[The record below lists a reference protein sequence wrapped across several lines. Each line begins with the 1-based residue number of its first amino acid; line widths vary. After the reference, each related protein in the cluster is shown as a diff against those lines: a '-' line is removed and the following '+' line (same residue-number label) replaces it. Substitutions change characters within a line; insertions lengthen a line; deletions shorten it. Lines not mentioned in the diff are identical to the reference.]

1 MVMGYG
7 LNITLRLLE
16 SNPSIEKKIRRAMS
30 VELNKRFQRL
40 MPEIER
46 ELGKKLETWLMFSP
60 EIKAV
65 AYGPLK
71 GDFGIPK
78 GKEIAAAN
86 KIMAAVAQASR
97 VHFKPFSVRALTGG
111 LTIKIQPAN
120 FKNVL
125 DAIDPVLT
133 KKGERLDWISWLLTR
148 GDDIVVADYHV
159 VPGNHGRSGDA
170 VMKQGDFFRVRPEY
184 SGTLDD
190 NCITRALENREKE
203 IANILNT
210 ILR

>member
-1 MVMGYG
+1 
-7 LNITLRLLE
+7 
-16 SNPSIEKKIRRAMS
+16 MS

-97 VHFKPFSVRALTGG
+97 VDFKPFTKNLKGG

-120 FKNVL
+120 FKNIL
-125 DAIDPVLT
+125 DAIEPVIT
-133 KKGERLDWISWLLTR
+133 EKGESLDWISWLLTR
-148 GDDIVVADYHV
+148 GDDVVVADYHV

-184 SGTLDD
+184 SGTIED
-190 NCITRALENREKE
+190 NAITRALKNRQKE
-203 IANILNT
+203 IAKILNT
-210 ILR
+210 LLR